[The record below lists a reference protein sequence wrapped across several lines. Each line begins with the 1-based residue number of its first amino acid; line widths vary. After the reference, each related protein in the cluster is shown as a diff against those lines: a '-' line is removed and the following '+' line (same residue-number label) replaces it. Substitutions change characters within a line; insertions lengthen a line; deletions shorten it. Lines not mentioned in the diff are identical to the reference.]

1 MCPKIMQWTLRKVII
16 IKSKRRERTKERE
29 GHAEMKN
36 KGVIHFW

>member
-1 MCPKIMQWTLRKVII
+1 MNAII
-16 IKSKRRERTKERE
+16 INNNTAQAYRMEREKRE